1 MITTHILDLS
11 TGKPAI
17 GVRVALARID
27 NVDRAVVGSGV
38 TDADGRL
45 RDLVPKAT
53 KLNAGVFELTFET
66 GGYFRARGVEP
77 FHPRVVVVEYR
88 SCTPFWL
95 RASSFSNVTA
105 ASSAPMITTGSRVL
119 AVSAPNPCSFQTR

>member
-17 GVRVALARID
+17 GIRVALSRID
-27 NVDRAVVGSGV
+27 NADRTVVGAGV

-45 RDLVPKAT
+45 RDLVPKAS

-66 GGYFRARGVEP
+66 GTYFRARGVEP
-77 FHPRVVVVEYR
+77 FHPRVTVIVEITDPQQHYHVPLLISAYGYTTYR
-88 SCTPFWL
+88 
-95 RASSFSNVTA
+95 
-105 ASSAPMITTGSRVL
+105 GS
-119 AVSAPNPCSFQTR
+119 